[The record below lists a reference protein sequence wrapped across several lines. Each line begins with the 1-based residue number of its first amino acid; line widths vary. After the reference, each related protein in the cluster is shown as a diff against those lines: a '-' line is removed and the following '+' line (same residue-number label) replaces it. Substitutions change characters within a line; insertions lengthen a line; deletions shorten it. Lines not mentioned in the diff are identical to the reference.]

1 MRPRP
6 PAPALRAALAGVALA
21 LPAALLAQAS
31 PVPRPAGPT
40 TGPGDMAAML
50 RRTQLVLP
58 PMGWRV
64 GAMVEV
70 VPSTDA
76 ASGSTPGFPAAQG
89 LVRTQLR
96 VGFPTYRRGLYRT
109 VVTNEV
115 AIDQYAMDYD
125 GARQGAASCPPI
137 GNGVC
142 PSGTGAPA
150 ASRYFSVQHELL
162 ASHAVN
168 DRWRVNGILFSAVHT
183 SDLARIRGEAFQF
196 QGGAFLTRT
205 WRPTLQLGAGVL
217 AINVFPYVIPT
228 VRFVHVGRKWRT
240 DVLIPR
246 GETFY
251 EVTPKFEV
259 GGQFRF
265 FGNRWDMNDEVPAL
279 RGRTTMTFTH
289 VGPAFNWRPT
299 KHLTVTG
306 DGGILLRRFRVDG
319 DAPWATGTL
328 PPAQGLG
335 LVTTRTGRYDPDAG
349 GYARL
354 RTTWFF

>member
-1 MRPRP
+1 MRPRHL
-6 PAPALRAALAGVALA
+6 APALRAALAGVALA
-21 LPAALLAQAS
+21 LPAALHAQPS
-31 PVPRPAGPT
+31 PVPRPGAPSA
-40 TGPGDMAAML
+40 GPGDMAAML

-58 PMGWRV
+58 PMGWRI

-70 VPSTDA
+70 VPSTDV
-76 ASGSTPGFPAAQG
+76 ASGGTPGFPSAQG
-89 LVRTQLR
+89 LVRSQLR

-109 VVTNEV
+109 VVTNELAV
-115 AIDQYAMDYD
+115 DQYAMDYA
-125 GARQGAASCPPI
+125 GAREGVVCAPIVGAT
-137 GNGVC
+137 C
-142 PSGTGAPA
+142 PSGLGAPA
-150 ASRYFSVQHELL
+150 ASRYLSVQHEIL

-183 SDLARIRGEAFQF
+183 TDLTRLRGEAFRF

-217 AINVFPYVIPT
+217 AINVYPYVIPT

-251 EVTPKFEV
+251 EVNQKFEI

-265 FGNRWDMNDEVPAL
+265 FGNRWDMNDEQPGE

-299 KHLTVTG
+299 KQLTVTG
-306 DGGILLRRFRVDG
+306 DAGVLLRRFSVDA
-319 DAPWATGTL
+319 DVPWATGTV
-328 PPAQGLG
+328 PPAQR
-335 LVTTRTGRYDPDAG
+335 TTRFGTYDPEAG

>member
-1 MRPRP
+1 MPRRRPTS
-6 PAPALRAALAGVALA
+6 PASRLVALLVALA
-21 LPAALLAQAS
+21 PAALGAQAS
-31 PVPRPAGPT
+31 PVPRPGAPA
-40 TGPGDMAAML
+40 TGAGDMATML

-58 PMGWRV
+58 PMGWRI
-64 GAMVEV
+64 GAMAEV
-70 VPSTDA
+70 VPSTDV
-76 ASGSTPGFPAAQG
+76 GSDGTPGFPSAQG

-96 VGFPTYRRGLYRT
+96 IGFPTYRRGLYTT
-109 VVTNEV
+109 VVTNELAV
-115 AIDQYAMDYD
+115 DQYAMDYA
-125 GARQGAASCPPI
+125 GARQVAPCP
-137 GNGVC
+137 NVGVGGC
-142 PSGTGAPA
+142 PSGIGAPA
-150 ASRYFSVQHELL
+150 ASRYLSVQHEFL

-168 DRWRVNGILFSAVHT
+168 ARWRINGILFSAVHT
-183 SDLARIRGEAFQF
+183 TDLSRLRGEALRF
-196 QGGAFLTRT
+196 QGGAFVTRT

-217 AINVFPYVIPT
+217 AINVWPYVIPT
-228 VRFVHVGRKWRT
+228 VRFVHVGRKWRS

-265 FGNRWDMNDEVPAL
+265 FGNRWDMNDDQPGE

-299 KHLTVTG
+299 KQLTVTG
-306 DGGILLRRFRVDG
+306 DAGVLLRRFHI
-319 DAPWATGTL
+319 DADVPWSTGTL
-328 PPAQGLG
+328 T
-335 LVTTRTGRYDPDAG
+335 TTRTGTYDPAAG